1 MARFLANAVRARED
15 FELLAEPVLSIVGF
29 RYRPSGGFTEVEL
42 DLLNRQVV
50 NRLVG
55 SGAFFLAPTIL
66 KGRTAMRA
74 AIVNFRTR
82 EDDLRALLDEA
93 GRAGREILAG

>member
-1 MARFLANAVRARED
+1 M
-15 FELLAEPVLSIVGF
+15 LSIVGF
-29 RYRPSGGFTEVEL
+29 RYRPAGRALAEAEL
-42 DLLNRQVV
+42 DRLNRQIV

-55 SGAFFLAPTIL
+55 SGAFFLAPTLL

-74 AIVNFRTR
+74 AIVNFRTS

-93 GRAGREILAG
+93 ARAGREIEKG

>member
-1 MARFLANAVRARED
+1 MLPLPAAGPGRAEAD
-15 FELLAEPVLSIVGF
+15 
-29 RYRPSGGFTEVEL
+29 L
-42 DLLNRQVV
+42 DRLNRQIV

-55 SGAFFLAPTIL
+55 RGAFFLAPTIL
-66 KGRTAMRA
+66 KGRTAMRV

-93 GRAGREILAG
+93 ARAAREIEEG

>member
-1 MARFLANAVRARED
+1 M
-15 FELLAEPVLSIVGF
+15 
-29 RYRPSGGFTEVEL
+29 
-42 DLLNRQVV
+42 

-66 KGRTAMRA
+66 KGRTALRV

-93 GRAGREILAG
+93 ARAGREILAV